1 MAQGEQVKGASDVER
16 YQALLEVSD
25 VLILHR
31 DLPGLFH
38 DLAQRLPRVVPCDFL
53 IFVLYDAERDLM
65 CLSLLAARN
74 PTLPAPLP
82 MVMPA
87 SEGPTGW
94 AFEHQE
100 PLVIPNVDRETRFP
114 KVMAFLRERG
124 IKSSCTVPLTTAQRR
139 LGGLTYASL
148 QEDAFGGADLEFL
161 RRVTEQ
167 VAVAVEGVL
176 NLQAAQDARDALTH
190 ERDRLRLLL
199 EISNVLVSNLDI
211 RELFPAISSAL
222 GPVVAHDYSSL
233 ALYQPESKQLRLYAL
248 DFPAG
253 KGLVHPEYLFPVE
266 GSPTGKCFTT
276 GRPVLVDRLALAEF
290 PSEITRRMLAE
301 GVKSACWLPL
311 TTRNGILGTLSV
323 ASLRESAFRQEDVEL
338 LRQVAVQVAIALEN
352 ALAFRQIAELKD
364 KLAEEKLYL
373 EDEIRSE
380 YNFEEI
386 VGQSAGL
393 KRILQQVE
401 TVAPTEAAVLILG
414 DTGTGKEL
422 IARAIHELSA
432 RRERTFVK
440 INCAAIPTGLL
451 ESELFGHEKGAF
463 TGAIA
468 QKIGRFELAHRGTL
482 FLDEVGD
489 IPLELQPKLL
499 RALQEQEFERL
510 GSTRTLKV
518 DARVIAATNRN
529 LAKMVEEGSFR
540 RDLYYRLSVFPIQV
554 PPLRE
559 RQEDIPVLVRYFTQ
573 KYAKRMDRPIKSIPA
588 EAMQAF
594 QRWHWPGNVR
604 ELENFI
610 ERAVILTRGEVLQ
623 VPLTE
628 LKPVAGETAAG
639 AGSLEDAEREHIRKA
654 LKASKGVIGGPK
666 GAAARLGLKRTT
678 LLYKMKKLDL
688 EPPRG

>member
-1 MAQGEQVKGASDVER
+1 MAQGEQVKGTSDVER

-38 DLAQRLPRVVPCDFL
+38 DLAVRLPRVVPCDFL
-53 IFVLYDAERDLM
+53 VFVMHDPEKNLM
-65 CLSLLAARN
+65 RLNLLAASN
-74 PTLPAPLP
+74 PSLPAPLP

-100 PLVIPNVDRETRFP
+100 PLVIPNVDQETRFP

-124 IKSSCTVPLTTAQRR
+124 IKSCCSLPLTTAQRR

-148 QEDAFGGADLEFL
+148 QENAYGGADLEFL

-176 NLQAAQDARDALTH
+176 SLQATQAARDALAR

-199 EISNVLVSNLDI
+199 DISNVLVSNRDI

-222 GPVVAHDYSSL
+222 GEVVVHDYSSL
-233 ALYQPESKQLRLYAL
+233 TLYEPASKQLRLHAL

-253 KGLVHPEYLFPVE
+253 KGLVHAEYLFPVE

-276 GRPVLVDRLALAEF
+276 GAPVMVDHLGLAEF
-290 PSEITRRMLAE
+290 PSEVTRRLLEE

-338 LRQVAVQVAIALEN
+338 LSQIAGQVAIAIEN
-352 ALAFRQIAELKD
+352 ALAFREIAELKD

-386 VGQSAGL
+386 VGQSSAL

-401 TVAPTEAAVLILG
+401 TVAPTQAAVLILG

-422 IARAIHELSA
+422 IARAIHDLST

-468 QKIGRFELAHRGTL
+468 QKVGRFELAHHGTL

-529 LAKMVEEGSFR
+529 LPKMVEEGSFR

-610 ERAVILTRGEVLQ
+610 ERAVILTRGETLQ
-623 VPLTE
+623 VPLAE
-628 LKPVAGETAAG
+628 LKPVAGEAASG
-639 AGSLEDAEREHIRKA
+639 AGSLEDAEREHIRRA

-666 GAAARLGLKRTT
+666 GAATRLGLKRTT
-678 LLYKMKKLDL
+678 LLYKMKKLNID
-688 EPPRG
+688 PPQK

>member
-1 MAQGEQVKGASDVER
+1 MAQGEVKSASDVER

-38 DLAQRLPRVVPCDFL
+38 DLALRLPRVVPCDFL
-53 IFVLYDAERDLM
+53 VFVMHDPERDVFRLN
-65 CLSLLAARN
+65 LLAARN
-74 PTLPAPLP
+74 PSLPASLP
-82 MVMPA
+82 MVLPGT
-87 SEGPTGW
+87 EGPAGW

-100 PLVIPNVDRETRFP
+100 PLIIPNLDQETRFP

-139 LGGLTYASL
+139 LGALTYASVRAN
-148 QEDAFGGADLEFL
+148 AFNDADLEFL

-176 NLQAAQDARDALTH
+176 SLQAVQTARDALAR

-199 EISNVLVSNLDI
+199 DISNVLISNLDI
-211 RELFPAISSAL
+211 RELFPAVSSAL
-222 GPVVAHDYSSL
+222 GQVVAHDYSSL
-233 ALYQPESKQLRLYAL
+233 ALYDAEGKQLRLHAL
-248 DFPAG
+248 DFPGG
-253 KGLVHPEYLFPVE
+253 KGLVHAEYLFPVE

-276 GRPVLVDRLALAEF
+276 GKPVLVDHLALAEF
-290 PSEITRRMLAE
+290 PSEITRRMLEE

-311 TTRNGILGTLSV
+311 TTRNGILGTLSL
-323 ASLRESAFRQEDVEL
+323 ASLKESAFRQEDVEL
-338 LRQVAVQVAIALEN
+338 LSQVAGQVGIAIEN
-352 ALAFRQIAELKD
+352 ALAFHQIAELKD

-386 VGQSAGL
+386 VGQSSAL

-468 QKIGRFELAHRGTL
+468 QKIGRFELAHHGTL

-518 DARVIAATNRN
+518 DARVLAATNRN
-529 LAKMVEEGSFR
+529 LAQMVEAGQFR
-540 RDLYYRLSVFPIQV
+540 RDLYYRLNVFPIQV

-610 ERAVILTRGEVLQ
+610 ERAVILTRGETLQ
-623 VPLTE
+623 VPLAE
-628 LKPVAGETAAG
+628 LKPVAGEAPAG
-639 AGSLEDAEREHIRKA
+639 AGSLEDADREHIRRA

-678 LLYKMKKLDL
+678 LLYKMKKLNID
-688 EPPRG
+688 PPRK